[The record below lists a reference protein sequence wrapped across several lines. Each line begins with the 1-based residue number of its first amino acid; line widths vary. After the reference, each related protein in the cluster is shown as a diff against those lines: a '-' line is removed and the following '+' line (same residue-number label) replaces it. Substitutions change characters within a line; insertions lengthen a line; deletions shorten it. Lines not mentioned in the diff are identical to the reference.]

1 MSDAPPGFD
10 SAISVRFALDGAEWA
25 RAARAAYLALPGVRS
40 FRVVL
45 RTAPIAMLLPPVAA
59 WFLGYGPI
67 GGIIPALVGCEGAAL
82 FVLVFEEVWSRV
94 LPRLDVG
101 RMRRDADDVVLEERW
116 ISERGLFVRGNEET
130 TFLPWS
136 LIAWVRETPEFLL
149 FRGPAA
155 THFIPKR
162 LLGDNDLA
170 RARELAASVPT
181 EAVQGSEGRGRLAA
195 GGRPAPLHDG
205 L

>member
-1 MSDAPPGFD
+1 MSDVPPGFN
-10 SAISVRFALDGAEWA
+10 SGISVRFALDGPEWA

-40 FRVVL
+40 YRVVL
-45 RTAPIAMLLPPVAA
+45 RTVPIAMLLPSVLA
-59 WFLGYGPI
+59 WFHGTGLI

-82 FVLVFEEVWSRV
+82 FALVFEEVWSRV
-94 LPRLDVG
+94 LPRLDVR
-101 RMRRDADDVVLEERW
+101 RMRRDSEDVVLEERW
-116 ISERGLFVRGNEET
+116 ISELGLFVRGNEET

-149 FRGPAA
+149 FRGPGA

-162 LLGDNDLA
+162 LLGANDLV

-181 EAVQGSEGRGRLAA
+181 EAVRGIEGRGRLAS
-195 GGRPAPLHDG
+195 
-205 L
+205 